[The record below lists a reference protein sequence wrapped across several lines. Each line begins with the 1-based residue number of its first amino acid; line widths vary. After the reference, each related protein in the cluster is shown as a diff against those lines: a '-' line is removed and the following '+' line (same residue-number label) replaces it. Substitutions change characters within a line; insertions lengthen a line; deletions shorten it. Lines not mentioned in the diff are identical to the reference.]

1 MSDGQESR
9 TGVVIT
15 GVGIVSPIGIGR
27 EAFTESLL
35 TGKSGITEF
44 QMFNEGILPQHIGG
58 EVPDFNDSTVKNLLP
73 KKARRNVKVMCR
85 EIQLGV
91 VASHLA
97 LENAGVANGEIPSER
112 FGVEFGANLM
122 FSPPTVLKDAC
133 LSCWDLDKNEFHF
146 EDWGT
151 TGLSKMEPLWLL
163 QYLPNMPACH
173 IGIFYDL
180 RGPSNSQT
188 MDEASGN
195 LVLGEAMRIIER
207 GAADGM
213 IAAATGTR
221 LHPVKTVHAVMW
233 DTVAKADDPA
243 KACRPF
249 DKNRTG
255 QVISEGA
262 CSLILESEENARS
275 RGADILG
282 RVLGTGA
289 ACVTN
294 RNLIGDTKKA
304 LVLAMQKALASA
316 GLKPEDI
323 GHVNAHGLG
332 TIDTDR
338 DEAAAINEVFGGRKH
353 PVPVTSLKSYFGNPG
368 ASCGMLEVA
377 GSLLALQSGVVPP
390 TLNYETPDPECPL
403 NVISGEPLKVENRTF
418 LNIDVTRQGQ
428 ASAAVI
434 QAG

>member
-1 MSDGQESR
+1 MSDGHESR
-9 TGVVIT
+9 TNVVIT
-15 GVGIVSPIGIGR
+15 GAGVVSPIGIGL

-35 TGKSGITEF
+35 NGKSGISEF
-44 QMFNEGILPQHIGG
+44 QLFEEGILPSHIGG
-58 EVPDFNDSTVKNLLP
+58 EVSDFNQKSVRDYVP
-73 KKARRNVKVMCR
+73 KKGRKSLKVMCR

-91 VASHLA
+91 ASSHLA
-97 LENAGVANGEIPSER
+97 IENAGVGNGEVAPER

-133 LSCWDLDKNEFHF
+133 LSCWDLDENHFHF
-146 EDWGT
+146 DQWGT

-195 LVLGEAMRIIER
+195 IVLGEAVRIIER
-207 GAADGM
+207 GAADVM

-233 DTVAKADDPA
+233 DTVAKADNPA

-249 DKNRTG
+249 EKNRSG
-255 QVISEGA
+255 QVIAEGA
-262 CSLILESEENARS
+262 CSLILESEEHANAR
-275 RGADILG
+275 GANILG
-282 RVLGTGA
+282 RILGTGT
-289 ACVTN
+289 ACVTSP
-294 RNLIGDTKKA
+294 NLIGDTKKSLA
-304 LVLAMQKALASA
+304 IAMQKALKSA
-316 GLKPEDI
+316 GLTPDDI
-323 GHVNAHGLG
+323 GHINAHGLG
-332 TIDTDR
+332 VIETDR
-338 DEAAAINEVFGGRKH
+338 DEAAAINEVFGGCKT
-353 PVPVTSLKSYFGNPG
+353 PVPVTSLKSYFGNSG
-368 ASCGMLEVA
+368 ASCGMLEIA
-377 GSLLALQSGVVPP
+377 GSLLALQSGVVPH
-390 TLNYETPDPECPL
+390 TLNYDTPDPECPI
-403 NVISGEPLKVENRTF
+403 NVISGEPLKMENRTF

-434 QAG
+434 QAN